1 MKASL
6 PVAEPEVRT
15 EPERK
20 TSNRLRGMKNK
31 RLNQKPKKSQK
42 INKGLQ
48 KVSVYILL
56 IIFALVFIVP
66 FVWLLSG
73 SVKSNSELF
82 ANPPIWIPEV
92 FRWSNYKEAFTAF
105 PFFLYLKNT
114 LIIVFFT
121 CLGAVISNS
130 VIAYGFSRIDWK
142 YRDAVF
148 VFVLAT
154 LMLPFQVIMVPLFL
168 LFKQIGWVGTFLPL
182 IIPHFFGNPFFIF
195 LLRQFFK
202 GIPKELS
209 ESARIDGA
217 NEFMIFLKVIIPL
230 SKPILATVV
239 IFQFIEAWRDFL
251 GPLIFLSDNRLY
263 TLSLGV
269 QQIMSQNDPRWAL
282 LMAIGVSMSLPIII
296 IFFFLQRYF
305 IEGITFTGSKG

>member
-1 MKASL
+1 MTL
-6 PVAEPEVRT
+6 PVAEANVHPNQRHATTLKKV
-15 EPERK
+15 
-20 TSNRLRGMKNK
+20 NK
-31 RLNQKPKKSQK
+31 RLNK
-42 INKGLQ
+42 L
-48 KVSVYILL
+48 VVYVILML
-56 IIFALVFIVP
+56 FSLAFIVP
-66 FVWLLSG
+66 FLWLISG
-73 SVKSNSELF
+73 SLKSSTELF
-82 ANPPIWIPEV
+82 ADPPIWIPEV
-92 FRWSNYKEAFTAF
+92 LNWSNYKEAFSAF

-121 CLGAVISNS
+121 CIGAVLSNS
-130 VIAYGFSRIDWK
+130 LIAYGFSRIDWK
-142 YRDAVF
+142 YRDGIF
-148 VFVLAT
+148 IIVLAT
-154 LMLPFQVIMVPLFL
+154 LMLPFQVIMIPLFL
-168 LFKQIGWVGTFLPL
+168 LFKNMDWIGTYYPL
-182 IIPHFFGNPFFIF
+182 IVPHFFGNAFFIF

-209 ESARIDGA
+209 EAAKMDGA
-217 NEFMIFLKVIIPL
+217 NEFIVFWKVILPL

-269 QQIMSQNDPRWAL
+269 QQIMSQNDPRWGL
-282 LMAIGVSMSLPIII
+282 LMAIGVAMTLPIII

>member
-1 MKASL
+1 METR
-6 PVAEPEVRT
+6 PDIDPTPE
-15 EPERK
+15 
-20 TSNRLRGMKNK
+20 
-31 RLNQKPKKSQK
+31 PKKK
-42 INKGLQ
+42 LKKVNKGFKQLA
-48 KVSVYILL
+48 VYIML
-56 IIFALVFIVP
+56 ILFASAFVVP
-66 FVWLLSG
+66 FFWLLSG
-73 SVKSNSELF
+73 SLKSSSELF
-82 ANPPIWIPEV
+82 ANPPVWIPEV
-92 FRWSNYKEAFTAF
+92 FQWSNYKEAFTSF
-105 PFFLYLKNT
+105 PFLLYFKNT

-121 CLGAVISNS
+121 CVGAVMSNS
-130 VIAYGFSRIDWK
+130 LIAYGFSRIEWK
-142 YRDAVF
+142 YRDGVF
-148 VFVLAT
+148 ILVLAT

-168 LFKQIGWVGTFLPL
+168 IFKDIGWIGTFYPL

-195 LLRQFFK
+195 LLRQFFI

-209 ESARIDGA
+209 ESAKMDGA
-217 NEFMIFLKVIIPL
+217 SELTIFLRIILPL

-269 QQIMSQNDPRWAL
+269 QQIMSENDPRWAL
-282 LMAIGVSMSLPIII
+282 LMAVGVAMTLPVII